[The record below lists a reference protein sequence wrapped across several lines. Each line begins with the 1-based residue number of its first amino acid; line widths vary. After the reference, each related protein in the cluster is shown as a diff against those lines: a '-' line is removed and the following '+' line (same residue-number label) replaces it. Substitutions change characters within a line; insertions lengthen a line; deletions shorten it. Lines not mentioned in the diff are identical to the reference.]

1 MYETEKLCPD
11 CLCNCEK
18 IWFKD
23 VDPMA
28 GTWMR
33 VDCLVCPECGKEYT
47 LDDSFDY
54 KIR

>member
-1 MYETEKLCPD
+1 MYETEILCPD

-47 LDDSFDY
+47 LDDTFDY